1 MPTRVSKRQAAKGPV
16 KVKSSTIGA
25 IKKTGMTKALGNI
38 TPAQRKN
45 AAYMTGLKRMY
56 GAARVNKALA
66 PKNMSVPV
74 GGVMGTKRAQVM
86 AGPVKSTV
94 KKKVIKRNAAGKVVN
109 RQSFADL
116 TPAQQKAVTA
126 KMKADRSKTSRT
138 IGKVV
143 GAVAAPFGPVGA
155 AAAIYGTRDV
165 RKRKKK

>member
-56 GAARVNKALA
+56 GAARVNKALGSGNRA
-66 PKNMSVPV
+66 VPV

-86 AGPVKSTV
+86 AGPVKSTM
-94 KKKVIKRNAAGKVVN
+94 K
-109 RQSFADL
+109 S
-116 TPAQQKAVTA
+116 TA
-126 KMKADRSKTSRT
+126 KKT
-138 IGKVV
+138 
-143 GAVAAPFGPVGA
+143 AAPKTKKYNLGGITVPRDMQPKRAKSGKTFKEKFYTKTKKFGTPN
-155 AAAIYGTRDV
+155 
-165 RKRKKK
+165 